1 VSPTVAVPEIPV
13 IEVTADHPD
22 VVQAVEEALNAAK
35 LDELQLP
42 VDGWMETLEEA
53 IEEVEMESRK
63 KNPSGP
69 L

>member
-1 VSPTVAVPEIPV
+1 MSPTVAVPEIPV